1 MSEQATSHQE
11 FQVIALKHL
20 DALYRHALSLTR
32 HQSDAEDLVQ
42 EAFLKAFRSFHQFE
56 RGTNLKAWLFKILRN
71 TFIGDYRRKQKIQD
85 RTLSEEA
92 AEFSFYAAAQEEAKK
107 SSNSLPL
114 EEALATSRLEH
125 VLGDEVSKA
134 LDSLSEEFREVIF
147 LCDVQEFSY
156 QEISRILEVPIGTV
170 RSRLARAR
178 GSLQKLLWDYAVQKG
193 LLRRPSP

>member
-1 MSEQATSHQE
+1 MSEQATSNQA
-11 FQVIALKHL
+11 FQDLALTHL

-71 TFIGDYRRKQKIQD
+71 TFIGDYRKKKKIQEQQVA
-85 RTLSEEA
+85 EEA
-92 AEFSFYAAAQEEAKK
+92 SDFSFYAAAQEEVRK
-107 SSNSLPL
+107 SSNVLPL

-178 GSLQKLLWDYAVQKG
+178 GS
-193 LLRRPSP
+193 